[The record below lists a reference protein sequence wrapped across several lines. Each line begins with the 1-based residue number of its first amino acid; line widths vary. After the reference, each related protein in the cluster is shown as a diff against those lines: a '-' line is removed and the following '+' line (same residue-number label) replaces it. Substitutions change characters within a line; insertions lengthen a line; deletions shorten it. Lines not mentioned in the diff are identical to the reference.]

1 MNFRALRFALVAFG
15 STLLLSAPLLS
26 AARPALV
33 LKDASGERVRLSD
46 YRGHVMVLNFW
57 ATWCGPCRNEMT
69 MLVEMEKLYS
79 GRGVVF
85 VGASLDDAR
94 TSRQIPDF
102 LAGCGV
108 KYPIWYGATADDVA
122 RFGLGSAIPDTLI
135 LDEEGQIVARVL
147 GDMRRRELEERLNWV
162 LGDRTGPSPQAFV
175 RHVR

>member
-1 MNFRALRFALVAFG
+1 MNFRALRFALAVIG
-15 STLLLSAPLLS
+15 STLLLS

-46 YRGHVMVLNFW
+46 YRGHVMVVNFW
-57 ATWCGPCRNEMT
+57 ATWCGPCRSEMT
-69 MLVEMEKLYS
+69 MLVEMEKVYS
-79 GRGVVF
+79 SRGVVF

-102 LAGCGV
+102 LAACGV

-147 GDMRRRELEERLNWV
+147 GEMRKRELEERLNWL
-162 LGDRTGPSPQAFV
+162 LGDRTGPSPQALV
-175 RHVR
+175 RHVQ